1 MSKVFISYRQS
12 DSASVSGR
20 IYGRLVSRFG
30 KENIFKDVD
39 DILPGVHFP
48 EYIRASLQ
56 QCVVELV
63 IIGREWLTAKT
74 EDGTR
79 RLDDPQDWVRQ
90 EIETLGST
98 SL

>member
-1 MSKVFISYRQS
+1 VY
-12 DSASVSGR
+12 
-20 IYGRLVSRFG
+20 
-30 KENIFKDVD
+30 
-39 DILPGVHFP
+39 FP
-48 EYIRASLQ
+48 EYIQASLQ

-90 EIETLGST
+90 EIEMGFTLGLTVIPALVEGANMPPRASWLGAT
-98 SL
+98 GA